1 MANHPLKHLGFEP
14 AKDALARLGFE
25 PADEVSAANSPHRNN
40 QERPAL
46 KVRPLVSLTDCNSN
60 DHSES
65 PAAPRPTN
73 LKTSVGG
80 EKQLGELHKG
90 SRVGLANGTQARVQ
104 YVDPN
109 MRIVRV
115 RTDEGRNITVRYKD
129 LRNPDPT
136 GEVHHRKGK

>member
-25 PADEVSAANSPHRNN
+25 PADEVSAANSPHRKN
-40 QERPAL
+40 QERPAQ
-46 KVRPLVSLTDCNSN
+46 KIGPRESLTDCNSN
-60 DHSES
+60 YHSDP
-65 PAAPRPTN
+65 PAAPVPAN
-73 LKTSVGG
+73 FKTSGSG

-136 GEVHHRKGK
+136 GEVHHRNGR